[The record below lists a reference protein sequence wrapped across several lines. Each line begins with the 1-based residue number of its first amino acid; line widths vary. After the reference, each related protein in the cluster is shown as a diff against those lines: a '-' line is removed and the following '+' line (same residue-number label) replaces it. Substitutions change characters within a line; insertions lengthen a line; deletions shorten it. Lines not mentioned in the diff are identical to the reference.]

1 MHKTPARLVAG
12 SFASLILVGCLLLL
26 LPIATVGDGG
36 SDVVTALFTA
46 TSSVCLTG
54 LIVVDT
60 ATYWTHFGQLVILI
74 LIQLGGLG
82 IMTLT
87 TFVSWVLAGR
97 IGVRSRLNAAAEG
110 RGRQLGE
117 VKGLLIATISFTL
130 AVETVVGIILTTR
143 FRSLGYEWP
152 AALWEGTFHSISAFN
167 NAGFSLK
174 SDNLVGFVGDW
185 VIILPIS
192 FAIIIGGLGFPLLLE
207 FYRRWR
213 SRRRRQA
220 PPRFSISAVFVMVGT
235 VTLLTV
241 GFLGTVISEWTG
253 VLKDLDTQTKVLA
266 AFFHSVS
273 SRTAGFNSVDI
284 GAMHPNTLV
293 LTDILMFIGGG
304 TGGTAGGM
312 KITTMAVILA
322 VMVAEVRGDEHV
334 LVHKR
339 RIPNRSVRQAIA
351 VTVMAGLLVVSAIM
365 VIMLVAPQFDPMRVS
380 FEVVSAFGTV
390 GLSTGITGDLPEVA
404 QLVIVVLMFAGRIGP
419 VSLVSALASRDSK
432 RLYCFPDE
440 RPLIG

>member
-1 MHKTPARLVAG
+1 MHKTPARLVAS
-12 SFASLILVGCLLLL
+12 SFGSLILVGCLLLL
-26 LPIATVGDGG
+26 LPVSKTGDGG
-36 SDVVTALFTA
+36 ADFVTALFTA
-46 TSSVCLTG
+46 TSAVCLTG

-60 ATYWTHFGQLVILI
+60 ATYWTHFGQLIILI

-130 AVETVVGIILTTR
+130 AVETVLGIILTLR
-143 FRSLGYEWP
+143 FHAYGYDW
-152 AALWEGTFHSISAFN
+152 AASLWEGTFHSISAFN

-174 SDNLVGFVGDW
+174 SDNLVQFVGDW
-185 VIILPIS
+185 IIILPIS

-213 SRRRRQA
+213 ARRRRQA
-220 PPRFSISAVFVMVGT
+220 PPRFSISGIFVMVGT

-241 GFLGTVISEWTG
+241 GFVGTAVIEWTG
-253 VLKDLDTQTKVLA
+253 VLGHLDTPTKILS

-284 GAMHPNTLV
+284 GAMHPNSLL

-365 VIMLVAPQFDPMRVS
+365 LIMLVAPQFDPQRVT

-390 GLSTGITGDLPEVA
+390 GLSTGITGDLPKVA
-404 QLVIVVLMFAGRIGP
+404 QLIIVVLMFAGRIGP